1 MLGCSH
7 LDAFSLC
14 SQGSGMLWPRW
25 QEGTESLPF
34 PPWPASPRWYF
45 GQDGIGF
52 LICMEIYIYKHN
64 QQITEPC
71 SKNLPLLFLETK
83 AGREK
88 LTLQGLR
95 GVRVSVGHRSLAW
108 HQLRCSLTRDNSVPA
123 LPYQAI
129 QTQLAVGEIRG

>member
-1 MLGCSH
+1 MLPGFWEALATLAGGNRVSG
-7 LDAFSLC
+7 LPSLANL
-14 SQGSGMLWPRW
+14 SSLVLWT
-25 QEGTESLPF
+25 G
-34 PPWPASPRWYF
+34 WYWVF
-45 GQDGIGF
+45 NMHGD
-52 LICMEIYIYKHN
+52 IYKHN

-71 SKNLPLLFLETK
+71 NKNLPLLFLETK

-88 LTLQGLR
+88 LRLQGLR